1 MIFIIVDAYDRP
13 GLLRDLASVLASLG
27 SNILFSHSIVEN
39 GAAKIVLIVD
49 NVPSQAEAI
58 VSGIPSIRN
67 VELIVDIGRA
77 ASIVADLGSKYPEIV
92 VGLSKIVPARFAA
105 RVIELMDTHR
115 RISIIRLLPTDKAAE
130 ILSEASSEV
139 VADVIERMW
148 PESRSIVAAL
158 PSDKLDDVIRSL
170 EPRVARALI
179 DSLPSEKRRVVES
192 LLAYPAESVASV
204 MRIRVPR
211 VVKTDT
217 VRRALDVSRQYSS
230 DVVFVVDEDGS
241 LVGEV
246 NVEEI
251 VYADPGETVLRFV
264 KRPRVVLRIDMR
276 RESAARNMIIVKA
289 RVAPVVDSR
298 NRLVGVVYI
307 EDLLD
312 TLIDEVSEDVYRL
325 EAIYARGGIS
335 YLATS
340 PVRWAVLRMVG
351 LAAITVIQLV
361 TSGIILS
368 YEDVILSVAA
378 AAAFI
383 PLILDAA
390 GNIGTQISTI
400 IVRELTIGTLT
411 PSLRA
416 VASIIIREVLT
427 SSIMGALLAGIGF
440 LVAYIVTGQLL
451 IALVIFASLFLVSV
465 TLDVVSAL
473 LPIAFAFL
481 RIDPAIASGP
491 LITTIGD
498 IVGLLIYFNTVVY
511 MLQK

>member
-49 NVPSQAEAI
+49 NVPSQAETM

-77 ASIVADLGSKYPEIV
+77 ASIVAELGSKYPEIV

-105 RVIELMDTHR
+105 RVIELMDPHR
-115 RISIIRLLPTDKAAE
+115 RISIIRLLSVDKAAE

-139 VADVIERMW
+139 VADIVERMW

-158 PSDKLDDVIRSL
+158 PSDKLDDIVRSL
-170 EPRVARALI
+170 EPRIARALI
-179 DSLPSEKRRVVES
+179 DSLPSEKRQVVES

-217 VRRALDVSRQYSS
+217 VKRALDASRQYSS
-230 DVVFVVDEDGS
+230 DMVFVVDEDGA

-251 VYADPGETVLRFV
+251 AYADPGETVMRFV
-264 KRPRVVLRIDMR
+264 KRSRVVLRIDMR

-289 RVAPVVDSR
+289 RVAPVVDDR
-298 NRLVGVVYI
+298 NRLVGAVYI

-312 TLIDEVSEDVYRL
+312 TLINEVSEDVYRL
-325 EAIYARGGIS
+325 EAIYAKGGIS
-335 YLATS
+335 YLTTS
-340 PVRWAVLRMVG
+340 PIHWAVLRVAG
-351 LAAITVIQLV
+351 LTAITIIQLI

-368 YEDVILSVAA
+368 YENAILSVVA

-383 PLILDAA
+383 PLILDTA

-411 PSLRA
+411 PS
-416 VASIIIREVLT
+416 SIIIRELLT

-440 LVAYIVTGQLL
+440 LVAYVVTGQLP
-451 IALVIFASLFLVSV
+451 IALVIFVSLFLVSV
-465 TLDVVSAL
+465 TLDVISAL
-473 LPIAFAFL
+473 LPIAFASL
-481 RIDPAIASGP
+481 RVDPAIASGP

-498 IVGLLIYFNTVVY
+498 VVGLLIYFNTVVY
-511 MLQK
+511 MLQKW